1 MQPAHRAI
9 WFLAGICSPCPY
21 GMDVEPGDTQLC
33 TLIGGFTRHHLV
45 PVATT
50 RIPITA
56 LDIAIHAV
64 GPRMRN
70 ANWRRRRLLSLDA
83 APYQPPDS
91 PAACPTGFFKP
102 RGEVSTAILPTNLC
116 TSYGHANSLYV
127 AEINTLHT
135 QGPCIGCLA
144 GRSTTGT
151 NSTDRTHCLCLPGHV
166 PNPGGHCTPCPVNSY
181 LPLLGSGAAT
191 CLQCPPNE
199 TTWQV
204 SAANPKPT

>member
-1 MQPAHRAI
+1 
-9 WFLAGICSPCPY
+9 
-21 GMDVEPGDTQLC
+21 MDVEPGDTQLC

-83 APYQPPDS
+83 APDQPPDS

-102 RGEVSTAILPTNLC
+102 RGEVSTC
-116 TSYGHANSLYV
+116 TAYGHV
-127 AEINTLHT
+127 
-135 QGPCIGCLA
+135 
-144 GRSTTGT
+144 RSR
-151 NSTDRTHCLCLPGHV
+151 N
-166 PNPGGHCTPCPVNSY
+166 
-181 LPLLGSGAAT
+181 
-191 CLQCPPNE
+191 
-199 TTWQV
+199 
-204 SAANPKPT
+204 